1 MTDYNPT
8 NNKDLTEPTGTTRIE
23 LQHTQDECTKFMVI
37 VTMSA
42 IIASIIITYLLTR
55 RSI

>member
-23 LQHTQDECTKFMVI
+23 LQHTQYECTKFMVI